1 MYEVKAIVRLDRQE
15 DVIAALHAVPDLPG
29 LTISMVEGVGRRHAD
44 AVLEPVDFGRATMAK
59 IELVVGEDRLTQVL
73 DASRTN
79 TNSPNASRP
88 STANSNSSSAPPRS
102 RSTSCRRAAR
112 CASSGT
118 SSG

>member
-59 IELVVGEDRLTQVL
+59 IEIVEHGEYFIAVRVDHRALVGRDTV
-73 DASRTN
+73 
-79 TNSPNASRP
+79 PK
-88 STANSNSSSAPPRS
+88 
-102 RSTSCRRAAR
+102 
-112 CASSGT
+112 
-118 SSG
+118 